1 MAVEDEMEAATPAAQ
16 KPVEQEASKLDPKTF
31 DLAKWIEGV
40 EPIEHA
46 VKIYARGS
54 LLAELDIIKGE
65 LDNAKLAKNYAL
77 VKELGDRAAE
87 IVAALEESALTVKV
101 VAWSQDKID
110 AFTKPLK
117 DAGITVFTI
126 GVGSLDPSA
135 DLLDQVDAA
144 LLTECA
150 SPGGF
155 RHDPSA
161 EQLDAIYQSAETGRE
176 VRL

>member
-16 KPVEQEASKLDPKTF
+16 KPVEQEASKLDPETF

-65 LDNAKLAKNYAL
+65 LDNAKLAKNYSL
-77 VKELGDRAAE
+77 VKELGDKAAE

-101 VAWSQDKID
+101 VAWSQDRID
-110 AFTKPLK
+110 AFTEPLK
-117 DAGITVFTI
+117 AAGMSDEDRVIEQVAAQVTEPAGFT
-126 GVGSLDPSA
+126 A
-135 DLLDQVDAA
+135 DQYRTLLERVRPQ
-144 LLTECA
+144 
-150 SPGGF
+150 
-155 RHDPSA
+155 
-161 EQLDAIYQSAETGRE
+161 AETIAGAVLAANTR
-176 VRL
+176 VPVVSIPS

>member
-1 MAVEDEMEAATPAAQ
+1 MEAATPTVQ
-16 KPVEQEASKLDPKTF
+16 KPVEHEASELDHKTF

-65 LDNAKLAKNYAL
+65 LDNAKLAKNYAR
-77 VKELGDRAAE
+77 VKELGDKAAE

-110 AFTKPLK
+110 AFIEPLK
-117 DAGITVFTI
+117 AAGMSDEDRVIEQVAAQVTEPEGFT
-126 GVGSLDPSA
+126 A
-135 DLLDQVDAA
+135 DQYRTLLERVRPQ
-144 LLTECA
+144 
-150 SPGGF
+150 
-155 RHDPSA
+155 
-161 EQLDAIYQSAETGRE
+161 AETIAGAVFAANTR
-176 VRL
+176 VPVVSIPS

>member
-16 KPVEQEASKLDPKTF
+16 KPVEQEASALDPKTF

-65 LDNAKLAKNYAL
+65 LDNAKLSKNYAR
-77 VKELGDRAAE
+77 VKELGDKAAE
-87 IVAALEESALTVKV
+87 IIAALEESALTVKV
-101 VAWSQDKID
+101 VAWSQDRID

-117 DAGITVFTI
+117 DAGMSDEDRVIEQVAAQVTEPAGFT
-126 GVGSLDPSA
+126 A
-135 DLLDQVDAA
+135 DQYRTLLDRVRPQ
-144 LLTECA
+144 
-150 SPGGF
+150 
-155 RHDPSA
+155 
-161 EQLDAIYQSAETGRE
+161 AETIAGAVLAANSR
-176 VRL
+176 VPVVSIPS

>member
-16 KPVEQEASKLDPKTF
+16 KPVEQEANALDPKTF
-31 DLAKWIEGV
+31 DLAKWIDGV

-77 VKELGDRAAE
+77 VKELGDKAAE

-101 VAWSQDKID
+101 VAWSQDRID
-110 AFTKPLK
+110 AFTEPLK
-117 DAGITVFTI
+117 AAGMSDEDRAIEQVAAQVTEPAGFT
-126 GVGSLDPSA
+126 A
-135 DLLDQVDAA
+135 DQYRTLLERVRPQ
-144 LLTECA
+144 
-150 SPGGF
+150 
-155 RHDPSA
+155 
-161 EQLDAIYQSAETGRE
+161 AETIAGAVLAANTR
-176 VRL
+176 VPVVSVPS

>member
-101 VAWSQDKID
+101 VAWSQDRID
-110 AFTKPLK
+110 DFMEPLK
-117 DAGITVFTI
+117 AAGMSDEDRVIEQVAAQVIEPAGFT
-126 GVGSLDPSA
+126 A
-135 DLLDQVDAA
+135 DQYRTLLERVRPQ
-144 LLTECA
+144 
-150 SPGGF
+150 
-155 RHDPSA
+155 
-161 EQLDAIYQSAETGRE
+161 AETIAGAVYAANLR
-176 VRL
+176 VPVVSIPS

>member
-16 KPVEQEASKLDPKTF
+16 KPVEQEANALDPKTF
-31 DLAKWIEGV
+31 DLAKWIDGV

-77 VKELGDRAAE
+77 VKELGDKAAE

-101 VAWSQDKID
+101 VAWSQDRID
-110 AFTKPLK
+110 AFMEPLK
-117 DAGITVFTI
+117 TAGVSDEDRVIEQVAAQVTEPAGFA
-126 GVGSLDPSA
+126 A
-135 DLLDQVDAA
+135 DQYRTLLERVRPQ
-144 LLTECA
+144 
-150 SPGGF
+150 
-155 RHDPSA
+155 
-161 EQLDAIYQSAETGRE
+161 AETIAGAVLAANTR
-176 VRL
+176 VPVVSIPS